1 MGSRKT
7 SIPLQLTH
15 CAIAAICVIVCIPS
29 AHALSL
35 GRFNV
40 QSLMGE
46 PLRAEVEVTQAN
58 SDELRGLS
66 AQVASPASFSQ
77 AGMEFNPGLAN
88 VRTRVEKRNDGSSFI
103 VLTGTTPILDT
114 FVDLILET
122 RWSSGSLVKNYAMLL
137 TASNNNQVPPTTSK
151 NAAPVGRLAPAA
163 PVNLAYISSA
173 NASDLPLTGNSV
185 GNSGGTS
192 SSVPQPSGVNAKNVP
207 VYRFDNLESSV
218 TNGNKATSYPVAE
231 PAPAVSAKPYVPF
244 AGRVQTAP
252 RQAPNDENA
261 SGKTVTVPKGSTAT
275 QLVAGYLQGNVSLD
289 QMLIALLRANPHAF
303 INGNVNLI
311 RAGSTVRIPST
322 EEAAQ
327 IDLSEAHQTIVAQSR
342 DFGTYARKLAS
353 TPIAVGAEDA
363 GRTMSGKI
371 SAKVKEDTT
380 GIPGQDKLTL
390 SKKDSNEKGSES
402 EIASEKKTSDESS
415 QIAALN
421 KNIEALSKLQ
431 APEEPS
437 PVVSAPIA
445 VVPEAK
451 PDPGLIER
459 LTTAPDAMAWAAGLL
474 AVMVGL
480 AFYIFKRNAR
490 DDNFASSLPEYPPR
504 QFSPESRIEPK
515 SVQGIHPDIAGLDL
529 NLGAPARDE
538 TGTQK
543 LQLAE
548 QLIAKGDQDLARTLL
563 MSLVTSPNSN
573 LKNRAVQLLGQLK

>member
-1 MGSRKT
+1 MGSPKS
-7 SIPLQLTH
+7 SIPLQLTY
-15 CAIAAICVIVCIPS
+15 CAMAAISWMACIPS

-58 SDELRGLS
+58 PDELRGLS

-88 VRTRVEKRNDGSSFI
+88 VRTRIEKRSDGSSYI
-103 VLTGTTPILDT
+103 VLTGSTPILDT

-151 NAAPVGRLAPAA
+151 NAAPVGRQTTAGT
-163 PVNLAYISSA
+163 VNLPYSASA
-173 NASDLPLTGNSV
+173 NASDAPL
-185 GNSGGTS
+185 NSGGS
-192 SSVPQPSGVNAKNVP
+192 ASSVPQASGVNAKNVP
-207 VYRFDNLESSV
+207 VYRFDNVESNPS
-218 TNGNKATSYPVAE
+218 NGNKATSYPGTE
-231 PAPAVSAKPYVPF
+231 PGPAVSAKPSALFDSRAQAPRREVPF
-244 AGRVQTAP
+244 
-252 RQAPNDENA
+252 NENG
-261 SGKTVTVPKGSTAT
+261 SGKTVTVPNGSTAT
-275 QLVAGYLQGNVSLD
+275 QLVARYLQGNVSLD

-303 INGNVNLI
+303 INANVNLI
-311 RAGSTVRIPST
+311 RAGSTVRIPSS

-353 TPIAVGAEDA
+353 TPIAVGEEDA

-371 SAKVKEDTT
+371 SAKVKEDFT
-380 GIPGQDKLTL
+380 GIAAQDKLTL
-390 SKKDSNEKGSES
+390 SKKDSNEKGYES

-421 KNIEALSKLQ
+421 KNIDALNKLQ
-431 APEEPS
+431 TPEEPS
-437 PVVSAPIA
+437 PVVAAPVA
-445 VVPEAK
+445 AATEAK
-451 PDPGLIER
+451 ADASLIAR

-474 AVMVGL
+474 ALMVGL

-490 DDNFASSLPEYPPR
+490 QDNFASSLPEYPSR
-504 QFSPESRIEPK
+504 QFRPESRMEPQ
-515 SVQGIHPDIAGLDL
+515 SVQGLHPDIAELDL
-529 NLGAPARDE
+529 NLSAPARDE
-538 TGTQK
+538 AGNQK

-563 MSLVTSPNSN
+563 MSLVTSPTSS